1 MDRHPLKLHNSNIQ
15 RERDQRALSRLA
27 LQLGCALMLAGGF
40 VFAARQH
47 FVAVHYGYESET
59 LRVERQKL
67 LEEQQRL
74 ILEKERASSPARL
87 ELAARQLGLKPL
99 QPGQVGS
106 RKTDTQSRLPVA
118 AALIHPAAPFNR

>member
-15 RERDQRALSRLA
+15 RERDHRALSRLA

-87 ELAARQLGLKPL
+87 ESAARQLGLKPL

-106 RKTDTQSRLPVA
+106 RRTEAQSRLPVA
-118 AALIHPAAPFNR
+118 AAPIHPAAPFNR